1 MAKSQNLNKSHE
13 LVTLKP
19 DGIPWN
25 IKPAPSRIVAVGD
38 VHGDIAGLSCIL
50 IDRQL
55 IDKKGRW
62 TGKDAHLV
70 LNGDLAGGRNARLLL
85 QFIIRLENEAKA
97 AGGAVHPLLGNH
109 DIQVF
114 QKEYQTRK
122 GKTLFKKYRIE
133 GTDKAKI
140 RDAFSGETAFAEWL
154 RERNAVIKIGPTIF
168 THAGLNV
175 WALEHHLKRMNS
187 TIRAW
192 IRFWQG
198 TDDKPERGT
207 QWVAL
212 GPKLD
217 WSSPSTGPLWTRSYK
232 VKKDTKKRK
241 KTTKRGNAP
250 DLNELAR
257 LLKKYQALRMVIG
270 HAPVAKKE
278 ILLSHPYYG
287 NSVVMIDS
295 RISDKK
301 GGQLSCVEIR
311 GREIKAHYCRR
322 NSAGEKIKEL
332 ELKRLKKPLHN
343 NRKRQ

>member
-25 IKPAPSRIVAVGD
+25 IKPVPSRIVAVGD
-38 VHGDIAGLSCIL
+38 VHGDIVGLSCIL

-62 TGKDAHLV
+62 TGKDVHLV

-85 QFIIRLENEAKA
+85 QFIIRLEHEAKA

-133 GTDKAKI
+133 GADKAKI
-140 RDAFSGETAFAEWL
+140 RDAFRGKTAFAEWL

-198 TDDKPERGT
+198 TDVKPELGT

-217 WSSPSTGPLWTRSYK
+217 WSSPSTGPLWTRSYRVMK
-232 VKKDTKKRK
+232 PAKGKKTVKKKNT
-241 KTTKRGNAP
+241 AP
-250 DLNELAR
+250 DLDELSS
-257 LLKKYQALRMVIG
+257 LLKKYRAQRMVVG
-270 HAPVAKKE
+270 HAPVASEE
-278 ILLSHPYYG
+278 ILLSHPLYG
-287 NSVVMIDS
+287 SSVVMIDT

-301 GGQLSCVEIR
+301 GGRLSCIEIR
-311 GREIKAHYCRR
+311 GKDVKAHYVKR
-322 NSAGEKIKEL
+322 NSAGEKIREL
-332 ELKRLKKPLHN
+332 EMKKLKRN
-343 NRKRQ
+343 AV

>member
-122 GKTLFKKYRIE
+122 GKTLFKKYRVE
-133 GTDKAKI
+133 GADMAKI

-232 VKKDTKKRK
+232 VRMPAKGK
-241 KTTKRGNAP
+241 KTVKNTAP
-250 DLNELAR
+250 DLDELSS
-257 LLKKYQALRMVIG
+257 LLKKYRAQRMVVG
-270 HAPVAKKE
+270 HAPVASEE
-278 ILLSHPYYG
+278 ILLSHPLYG
-287 NSVVMIDS
+287 SSVVMIDT

-301 GGQLSCVEIR
+301 GGRLSCIEIR
-311 GREIKAHYCRR
+311 GKDVKALYAKR
-322 NSAGEKIKEL
+322 NSAGEKIREL
-332 ELKRLKKPLHN
+332 EMKKLKRKAV
-343 NRKRQ
+343 

>member
-1 MAKSQNLNKSHE
+1 
-13 LVTLKP
+13 
-19 DGIPWN
+19 
-25 IKPAPSRIVAVGD
+25 
-38 VHGDIAGLSCIL
+38 
-50 IDRQL
+50 
-55 IDKKGRW
+55 
-62 TGKDAHLV
+62 
-70 LNGDLAGGRNARLLL
+70 LL
-85 QFIIRLENEAKA
+85 QFIIRLEHEAKA

-122 GKTLFKKYRIE
+122 GKTLFKKYRVE

-140 RDAFSGETAFAEWL
+140 RDAFSGETELAEWL

-217 WSSPSTGPLWTRSYK
+217 WSSPSTGPLWTRGK
-232 VKKDTKKRK
+232 KTVKKKNT
-241 KTTKRGNAP
+241 AP
-250 DLNELAR
+250 DLDELSS
-257 LLKKYQALRMVIG
+257 LLKKYRAQRMVVG
-270 HAPVAKKE
+270 HAPVASEE
-278 ILLSHPYYG
+278 ILLSHPLYG
-287 NSVVMIDS
+287 SSVVMIDT

-301 GGQLSCVEIR
+301 GGRLSCIEIR
-311 GREIKAHYCRR
+311 MKDVKAHYAKR
-322 NSAGEKIKEL
+322 NSAGEKIRAL
-332 ELKRLKKPLHN
+332 EMKKLKRKAV
-343 NRKRQ
+343 

>member
-1 MAKSQNLNKSHE
+1 MAKSKKRKKTYE

-25 IKPAPSRIVAVGD
+25 IKPVPSRIVAVGD
-38 VHGDIAGLSCIL
+38 EHGDIVGLSCIL
-50 IDRQL
+50 LDRQL

-62 TGKDAHLV
+62 TGRDAHLV
-70 LNGDLAGGRNARLLL
+70 LNGDLVGGRNARLLL
-85 QFIIRLENEAKA
+85 QFIIRLEKEAKT

-122 GKTLFKKYRIE
+122 GKTLFKKYQIE
-133 GTDKAKI
+133 GADKVKI
-140 RDAFSGETAFAEWL
+140 RDAFSGETAFAKWL
-154 RERNAVIKIGPTIF
+154 RERNTVIKIGPTIF

-175 WALEHHLKRMNS
+175 WAQEHHLKRINA

-198 TDDKPERGT
+198 IDVKPERGT
-207 QWVAL
+207 QWLAL

-232 VKKDTKKRK
+232 VIKPAKGK
-241 KTTKRGNAP
+241 KTAKKKNTAP
-250 DLNELAR
+250 DLDEFSN
-257 LLKKYQALRMVIG
+257 LLKKYRAQRMVVG
-270 HAPVAKKE
+270 HAPVASEE
-278 ILLSHPYYG
+278 ILLSHPLYG
-287 NSVVMIDS
+287 SSVVMIDT

-301 GGQLSCVEIR
+301 GGRLSCIEIR
-311 GREIKAHYCRR
+311 GKDVKAHYSKR
-322 NSAGEKIKEL
+322 NSAGEKIREL
-332 ELKRLKKPLHN
+332 EMKNLKKGN
-343 NRKRQ
+343 

>member
-1 MAKSQNLNKSHE
+1 MAKSQNLKKPHE

-25 IKPAPSRIVAVGD
+25 IKPVPSRIVAVGD
-38 VHGDIAGLSCIL
+38 VHGDIVGLSCIL

-62 TGKDAHLV
+62 TGKDVHLV

-85 QFIIRLENEAKA
+85 QFIIRLEHEAKA

-133 GTDKAKI
+133 GADKAKI
-140 RDAFSGETAFAEWL
+140 RDAFRGKTAFAEWL

-198 TDDKPERGT
+198 TDVKPELGT

-217 WSSPSTGPLWTRSYK
+217 WSSPSTGPLWTRSYRVMK
-232 VKKDTKKRK
+232 PAKGKKTVKKKNT
-241 KTTKRGNAP
+241 AP
-250 DLNELAR
+250 DLDELSS
-257 LLKKYQALRMVIG
+257 LLKKYRAQRMVVG
-270 HAPVAKKE
+270 HAPVASEE
-278 ILLSHPYYG
+278 ILLSHPLYG
-287 NSVVMIDS
+287 SSVVMIDT

-301 GGQLSCVEIR
+301 GGRLSCIEIR
-311 GREIKAHYCRR
+311 GKDVKAHYVKR
-322 NSAGEKIKEL
+322 NSAGEKIREL
-332 ELKRLKKPLHN
+332 EMKKLKRN
-343 NRKRQ
+343 AV